1 MIYESLKDRLVNT
14 ILQFKSWIRYTK
26 KSYHFGNDEPNTK
39 LMNCRFSDNFKFF
52 DKNKWRISQPWGRFH
67 TGNPT
72 QYGKTLD
79 SYHNKSNLLHLC
91 NSCSGPYSPLACL
104 KMIWTFYFFDCF
116 FIFSI

>member
-72 QYGKTLD
+72 QYYGDESVYLEDGSLTLD
-79 SYHNKSNLLHLC
+79 TKYLPKV
-91 NSCSGPYSPLACL
+91 
-104 KMIWTFYFFDCF
+104 
-116 FIFSI
+116 